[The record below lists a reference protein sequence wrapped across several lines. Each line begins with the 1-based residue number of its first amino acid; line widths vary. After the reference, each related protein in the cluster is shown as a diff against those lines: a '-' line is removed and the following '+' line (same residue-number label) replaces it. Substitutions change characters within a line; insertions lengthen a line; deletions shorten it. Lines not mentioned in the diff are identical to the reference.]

1 MTHAR
6 MLAPLL
12 LSATALSGCAIFDK
26 GKINTAAGAHAA
38 AESADLLDR
47 ALESMGDALLVCNAR
62 DEVVRWN
69 AQYEDLFPWLKPV
82 LRPGLPFRDM
92 ARVFARTYP
101 PRTPVMAHYG
111 ESFADFIQNY
121 DPAASVPYLPDVARL
136 EWAYVCAFHAA
147 DVAPVPTQS
156 LLELIADAERLAAN
170 RCQLHPSLRVVSSDY
185 AVASLWAAH
194 QGDLD
199 IGRVDPWKAESALVL
214 RNGLTVEIREV
225 SPGGATFFNRL
236 IQGEPLAQAVQAADA
251 PGSGFALEDCLGLL
265 IQSSAI
271 VAIETS
277 EATLT

>member
-1 MTHAR
+1 MNSLTGFAQ
-6 MLAPLL
+6 AL
-12 LSATALSGCAIFDK
+12 LSSDATCP
-26 GKINTAAGAHAA
+26 AGLTTWNSSDPARRFAVYRNNVMVSLIEA
-38 AESADLLDR
+38 MADTYPVVR
-47 ALESMGDALLVCNAR
+47 ALVGD
-62 DEVVRWN
+62 E
-69 AQYEDLFPWLKPV
+69 F
-82 LRPGLPFRDM
+82 FRDM